1 MAAVFDV
8 QWMQMVSLRKLVQ
21 FRARGVGDLIP
32 RHTLRIALLV
42 RKRDHRIDSCGMR
55 HRIKASTVIKAGPKP
70 TALHCRNLRLL
81 DWAHTRVP
89 SDHGAALVRR
99 MFVDKDRVQRIWQR
113 EGLKVSCQTERARNQ
128 VCAPHPPRCAPD
140 IYGANMSR
148 VHYRRAALSSG
159 FSFGLGLL
167 AANFGPRS
175 AASGSATPARAYF
188 NFVFRVSGFLGIM
201 TECSW
206 VRSMALPIRIDFR
219 SYANCFAQSRHTT

>member
-1 MAAVFDV
+1 VITKFWPKKNIEIGGMERAVVHEPHHLQDSKQIPFAFFDLGALIPMAAVFDV

-42 RKRDHRIDSCGMR
+42 KKRDHRIDSCGMR

-148 VHYRRAALSSG
+148 VHYRRAAL
-159 FSFGLGLL
+159 
-167 AANFGPRS
+167 
-175 AASGSATPARAYF
+175 
-188 NFVFRVSGFLGIM
+188 
-201 TECSW
+201 
-206 VRSMALPIRIDFR
+206 
-219 SYANCFAQSRHTT
+219 